1 MKKIIVLAIAAVAA
15 VVSLSAFASASDTA
29 SEGKVSFESTSMPAL
44 NCTMSIGHA
53 WEIYRLVP
61 FNIED
66 VVRQEYVTVRQ
77 KCKSRSRFTHEG
89 VDVRV
94 KDNGET
100 VSIELGISSCK
111 LTFSDV
117 TWRELDNMFIGQQ
130 DS

>member
-1 MKKIIVLAIAAVAA
+1 MKKIIVLAVAAIAAVI
-15 VVSLSAFASASDTA
+15 SLSAFANASDTS
-29 SEGKVSFESTSMPAL
+29 SEGKVTFESTKMPAL
-44 NCTMSIGHA
+44 NCAMSIGHA

-61 FNIED
+61 SNIED
-66 VVRQEYVTVRQ
+66 MVRQEYVDVQQ
-77 KCKSRSRFTHEG
+77 KCRTRSHFVHEG
-89 VDVRV
+89 VDVRF

-100 VSIELGISSCK
+100 VTIELGISGYK